1 MKLPLIPQDKAN
13 HFIYGFLI
21 FLISSLLLGSILGLI
36 TVVIFAIGKEMY
48 DYIIKGTYFDLEDM
62 VMTIIPAMIMV
73 AYLAILN

>member
-1 MKLPLIPQDKAN
+1 M
-13 HFIYGFLI
+13 I
-21 FLISSLLLGSILGLI
+21 FLIASLLLGSIWGLI

-48 DYIIKGTYFDLEDM
+48 DYVVKETYFDLEDM